1 MVTAAAKV
9 YRSKSF
15 QILTAISLLVIV
27 VWIARFQHS
36 SEFGLYED
44 DWTIIPKAIDMSLKE
59 LTDFVSDY
67 VTHFRGQGRPLHHS
81 FIYLL
86 SNLGWNLGGLQ
97 GIYILGFV
105 IVSFNAI
112 LFYLLLRRI
121 HSHQLAIVGAL
132 AFALY
137 SADSTQ
143 AFLTH
148 ALGLQTALT
157 LFLLASHS
165 YISRKYVLSYI
176 LILVSLLTYETP
188 YLVFLAAPLLSHPW
202 DKGLPKAMARHFLIL
217 TVLFIGVYFVRL
229 AVGDPN
235 TVSLGI
241 AGSLSTSI
249 RHMVQGPIWSLGAY
263 LYRSIQTYQSL
274 DIGITVLIGL
284 SFTVLFLI
292 LYHWAID
299 RSDNEASVVAVEYY
313 QLSKDAGE
321 KTGRKLLS
329 LMNEDR
335 VRTPLKLAAV
345 GAAMLV
351 LAYPITF
358 TTEPYLIYG
367 RVTRNHFAAVVGNSL
382 LIAATWMAFV
392 EAFRNEWFR
401 LIGSF
406 VLAISFA
413 SMLGFGQVVQR
424 DYAQGWAIQ
433 REFWGELLEIIPDA
447 GEGTAVI
454 VDSSGMKESVHIG
467 ANVWNMP
474 RVLERIIEFPEH
486 WNPPPSVYKMY
497 GGWLDYLQEANGTIV
512 LDHLVALT
520 PRDHVR
526 EVSSVDMILII
537 TDGGGVARQNSPI
550 VLDGEEYPLR
560 TPSDPVLPALEK
572 KTLYSILI
580 PSTTP

>member
-86 SNLGWNLGGLQ
+86 SNLGWNLDGLQ
-97 GIYILGFV
+97 GIYYVGFV

-137 SADSTQ
+137 SADTTQ

-148 ALGLQTALT
+148 SLGLQTALT

-165 YISRKYVLSYI
+165 YASRKYSLSYI
-176 LILVSLLTYETP
+176 IILMSLLTYETP
-188 YLVFLAAPLLSHPW
+188 YLVFIAAPLLCHPW
-202 DKGLPKAMARHFLIL
+202 DKGMPKVMARHVGIL
-217 TVLFIGVYFVRL
+217 ALLFTGVYLIRA
-229 AVGDPN
+229 AVGDLH
-235 TVSLGI
+235 TASLGVD
-241 AGSLSTSI
+241 AQLSTSI
-249 RHMVQGPIWSLGAY
+249 RHMFQGPLWSLGSY
-263 LYRSIQTYQSL
+263 VYGPIQTFRSL
-274 DIGITVLIGL
+274 DFGIAAVMGLCFPVLL
-284 SFTVLFLI
+284 LI
-292 LYHWAID
+292 LFRWAID
-299 RSDNEASVVAVEYY
+299 RSDSEADVLAARQS
-313 QLSKDAGE
+313 QLYKDTVGNTRNKILARMSQE
-321 KTGRKLLS
+321 KV
-329 LMNEDR
+329 MA
-335 VRTPLKLAAV
+335 PLKLAVIGAV
-345 GAAMLV
+345 MLV

-358 TTEPYLIYG
+358 TTEPYMIFG
-367 RVTRNHFAAVVGNSL
+367 RVTRNHFAGVVGNSL
-382 LIAATWMAFV
+382 LIAAVWMVIV
-392 EAFRNEWFR
+392 ETLRSEWLRFA
-401 LIGSF
+401 SSV
-406 VLAISFA
+406 VLALSFA
-413 SMLGFGQVVQR
+413 TLVGFGQIIQR
-424 DYAQGWAIQ
+424 DYALGWTYQ

-447 GEGTAVI
+447 GGGTSII
-454 VDSSGMKESVHIG
+454 VDSSGMKESIHIG

-486 WNPPPSVYKMY
+486 WNTPPSVYKMY
-497 GGWLDYLQEANGTIV
+497 GGWLDYLQESNGTFV
-512 LDHLVALT
+512 LDHPVALT

-550 VLDGEEYPLR
+550 VIDGEEYPLS
-560 TPSDPVLPALEK
+560 TPSDPILPTLNK
-572 KTLYSILI
+572 KTFYNILI
-580 PSTTP
+580 PSTDP